1 MESISGQFLP
11 GFKSLLESYHL
22 TQEELVKLK
31 ELSTQMDHNNL
42 VEHVSNLLPSRFPAK
57 IPFVQWNN
65 LKRYLKAVRIRLDRL
80 LQNPEKDLEKS
91 MNLNPWIKI
100 LSQLKE
106 ENLNQQEKK
115 ALEELFWFVEE
126 YRVSLFAPE
135 VKTPVPVSPRR
146 LEKFTRQHFPR
157 HPLIFTAGPY

>member
-31 ELSTQMDHNNL
+31 ERSTQIDHNNL
-42 VEHVSNLLPSRFPAK
+42 VEHVSNLLPSRFPAT

-80 LQNPEKDLEKS
+80 MQNPEKDLEKS
-91 MNLNPWIKI
+91 MFSTPGLKSCLNL
-100 LSQLKE
+100 
-106 ENLNQQEKK
+106 KK
-115 ALEELFWFVEE
+115 
-126 YRVSLFAPE
+126 
-135 VKTPVPVSPRR
+135 KN
-146 LEKFTRQHFPR
+146 
-157 HPLIFTAGPY
+157 

>member
-1 MESISGQFLP
+1 MFQIFFRQGFQQKFLLSNGTILNATSRRSESG
-11 GFKSLLESYHL
+11 
-22 TQEELVKLK
+22 
-31 ELSTQMDHNNL
+31 STD
-42 VEHVSNLLPSRFPAK
+42 SCK
-57 IPFVQWNN
+57 T
-65 LKRYLKAVRIRLDRL
+65 
-80 LQNPEKDLEKS
+80 PEKDLEKS